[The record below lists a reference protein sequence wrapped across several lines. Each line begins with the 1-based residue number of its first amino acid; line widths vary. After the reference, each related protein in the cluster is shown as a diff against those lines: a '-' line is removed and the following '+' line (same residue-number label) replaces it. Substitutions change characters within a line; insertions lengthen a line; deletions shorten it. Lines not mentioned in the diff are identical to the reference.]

1 MLPFYFAEANHERRE
16 QMNTLE
22 VKHITKTYPSFKLND
37 VSFEIKEGSICGFI
51 GRNGAGKTTAL
62 KGIMGLIHLD
72 SGEVY
77 TFGKNLYENEDE
89 NRQEIA
95 FSMAEISYFPDAKI
109 GLLTKVTSKFYKNW
123 SQETYEKLCKRFG
136 LAQNKK
142 IKELSTGMKVKYS
155 LAVALSHNAKLLILD
170 EPTSGIDPVSRDE
183 ILDIFKLIVKD
194 GKRSI
199 LFSTHITSDLDKC
212 ADHIVYIKKGK
223 IISSKEKNDFID
235 DYMYITGPMSEFDSV
250 KDLIVSHKEDQGE
263 FTALIR
269 AENCKGLSKEIT
281 QKLPDLDTIMVY
293 EERKDDLEDEEF
305 TL

>member
-1 MLPFYFAEANHERRE
+1 
-16 QMNTLE
+16 MNTLE
-22 VKHITKTYPSFKLND
+22 VKNISKTYPSFKLDD

-51 GRNGAGKTTAL
+51 GRNGAGKTTTL

-72 SGEVY
+72 SGEVN
-77 TFGKNLYENEDE
+77 TFGRNLYENEAE

-109 GLLTKVTSKFYKNW
+109 GNLTKVTSKFYKNW
-123 SQETYEKLCKRFG
+123 NQDTYEKLCKRFF
-136 LAQNKK
+136 LDQNKK
-142 IKELSTGMKVKYS
+142 IKELSSGMKVKYS

-223 IISSKEKNDFID
+223 IISSKEKSDFID
-235 DYMYITGPMSEFDSV
+235 DYMYISGPMSEFPSV
-250 KDLIVSHKEDQGE
+250 KDLVVSHKEDKGE

-269 AENCKGLSKEIT
+269 AENCKGLSKKIT
-281 QKLPDLDTIMVY
+281 KKLPDLDTIMVY
-293 EERKDDLEDEEF
+293 EERKEELEDEEF
-305 TL
+305 TF